1 MCLYDIIIFGI
12 MKPCHT
18 KEVHMFIVTG
28 ATGHIGNTVVRHLL
42 SNHLEVRVL
51 IRKMDDALK
60 DLPIDIQI
68 GDVFDDAFLDAH
80 ISPNDIVIHSAGY
93 IDLLNKDRLLSFRTN
108 YLGTKKI
115 VDTCIA
121 KKVRLVYISSVDAI
135 SKSKKGIVSEPLKM
149 TPKTMKYNYAISK
162 ALATEYVLEHMSK
175 DLNAIILYPSAVIGI
190 NDFKP
195 SAAGKEIRSVLKHN
209 YVFALRGGYN
219 FIDVRD
225 VAEAIYQAA
234 ISNKKDHIIL
244 SGYDKTI
251 KELYHSIER
260 ASNTHK
266 IIIPIPTLLVRLAV
280 IFIPKYSQMM
290 ISTIQE
296 NYHYDNEKMRTYLLP
311 NLIPFEKT
319 MADTIKWLT
328 DHHPTKKSI

>member
-1 MCLYDIIIFGI
+1 
-12 MKPCHT
+12 
-18 KEVHMFIVTG
+18 MFIVTG

-42 SNHLEVRVL
+42 AHHLEVRVL

-68 GDVFDDAFLDAH
+68 GDVFDDAFLAAH
-80 ISPNDIVIHSAGY
+80 ISTNDILIHSAGY
-93 IDLLNKDRLLSFRTN
+93 IDLLNIDRLQSFRTN

-115 VDTCIA
+115 VDVCIE

-135 SKSKKGIVSEPLKM
+135 TKNKKGFVSEPKKIH
-149 TPKTMKYNYAISK
+149 PKLMKSNYAISK
-162 ALATEYVLEHMSK
+162 ALATEYVLDHMSK
-175 DLNAIILYPSAVIGI
+175 DLNGIILYPSAVIGI

-195 SAAGKEIRSVLKHN
+195 SAAGKEILSVLKHR

-234 ISNKKDHIIL
+234 ISNKRDHIIL

-266 IIIPIPTLLVRLAV
+266 IIIPLPTLLVRIAV
-280 IFIPKYSQMM
+280 IFTPKYSQMM

-311 NLIPFEKT
+311 SLIPFEKT
-319 MADTIKWLT
+319 MADTIKWLYE
-328 DHHPTKKSI
+328 HYPTKKSN

>member
-1 MCLYDIIIFGI
+1 MI
-12 MKPCHT
+12 
-18 KEVHMFIVTG
+18 IVTG
-28 ATGHIGNTVVRHLL
+28 ATGHIGNTVVRNLL
-42 SNHLEVRVL
+42 FHDLEVKVL

-60 DLPIDIQI
+60 DLPIEIQI
-68 GDVFDDAFLDAH
+68 GDVFDDDFLDAH
-80 ISPNDIVIHSAGY
+80 ITSGDILIHSVGY
-93 IDLLNKDRLLSFRTN
+93 IDLLNKDRLKSFRVN
-108 YLGTKKI
+108 YWGTKKI
-115 VDTCIA
+115 VDICIE

-135 SKSKKGIVSEPLKM
+135 TKRKKGFVSEPERIE
-149 TPKTMKYNYAISK
+149 PKVMKSNYAISK
-162 ALATEYVLEHMSK
+162 ALATEYVLEKMSQG
-175 DLNAIILYPSAVIGI
+175 LNAIILYPSAVIGI

-195 SAAGKEIRSVLKHN
+195 SAAGREILSVLRHK

-234 ISNKKDHIIL
+234 ITNKKDHIIL

-266 IIIPIPTLLVRLAV
+266 IIIPLPTLLVRLAV
-280 IFIPKYSQMM
+280 IFTPKYSQMM

-296 NYHYDNEKMRTYLLP
+296 NYHYDNHKMRTYLLP
-311 NLIPFEKT
+311 SLIPFEKT
-319 MADTIKWLT
+319 MADTIKWLNKNN
-328 DHHPTKKSI
+328 PSKKSI